1 MIYLI
6 LAYEF
11 FKIGLFSIGGGMA
24 TLPFLMDLTNKYDW
38 FTVSELTNMVAISES
53 TPGPVGINMATYA
66 GYNAAG
72 VLGAVVATLALTAP
86 AWIIIIVIAKF
97 LENFSENT
105 NVKAA
110 FYGIRPAVAALIGY
124 AVWELLKI
132 AVVSVENG
140 KVDVNVINVV
150 VCAAAFGLLQV
161 KKLGE
166 TASPGLDCGGG
177 LCGDCAAD
185 VGFGSRD
192 CCKMQKLYNAI
203 LQQSHFFI
211 NNYI

>member
-24 TLPFLMDLTNKYDW
+24 TLPFLMDLTDKYDW
-38 FTVSELTNMVAISES
+38 FTASELTNMVAISES

-72 VLGAVVATLALTAP
+72 VPGAIVATLALTAP
-86 AWIIIIVIAKF
+86 ALIIIVVIAKF
-97 LENFSENT
+97 LENFSENK

-132 AVVSVENG
+132 AIVSVVEGN
-140 KVDVNVINVV
+140 VQVNVVNVT
-150 VCAAAFGLLQV
+150 VCVITFALLQV
-161 KKLGE
+161 KKLGKLH
-166 TASPGLDCGGG
+166 PLVWI
-177 LCGDCAAD
+177 AAGAC
-185 VGFGSRD
+185 VGVVL
-192 CCKMQKLYNAI
+192 KM
-203 LQQSHFFI
+203 
-211 NNYI
+211 

>member
-24 TLPFLMDLTNKYDW
+24 TLPFLLDLTGKYDW
-38 FTVSELTNMVAISES
+38 FTISELTNMVAISES

-72 VLGAVVATLALTAP
+72 VPGAIVATLALTAP
-86 AWIIIIVIAKF
+86 AWIIIILIAKF
-97 LENFSENT
+97 LENFSENR

-132 AVVSVENG
+132 ALISAADG
-140 KVDVNVINVV
+140 KIQVNLVNAAVCVV
-150 VCAAAFGLLQV
+150 VFALLQI
-161 KKLGE
+161 KKLGKLH
-166 TASPGLDCGGG
+166 PLVWI
-177 LCGDCAAD
+177 AAGAC
-185 VGFGSRD
+185 VGIVL
-192 CCKMQKLYNAI
+192 KI
-203 LQQSHFFI
+203 
-211 NNYI
+211 

>member
-24 TLPFLMDLTNKYDW
+24 TLPFLMDLTDKYDW
-38 FTVSELTNMVAISES
+38 FTASELTNMVAISES

-72 VLGAVVATLALTAP
+72 VPGAIVATLALTAP
-86 AWIIIIVIAKF
+86 ALIIIVVIAKF
-97 LENFSENT
+97 LENFSENK

-132 AVVSVENG
+132 AIVSVTEGN
-140 KVDVNVINVV
+140 VQVNVVNVT
-150 VCAAAFGLLQV
+150 VCVITFALLQV
-161 KKLGE
+161 KKLGKLH
-166 TASPGLDCGGG
+166 PLVWI
-177 LCGDCAAD
+177 AAGAC
-185 VGFGSRD
+185 VGVVL
-192 CCKMQKLYNAI
+192 KM
-203 LQQSHFFI
+203 
-211 NNYI
+211 

>member
-24 TLPFLMDLTNKYDW
+24 TLPFLMDLTGKYDW
-38 FTVSELTNMVAISES
+38 FTISELTNMVAISES

-72 VLGAVVATLALTAP
+72 VAGAIVATLALTAP
-86 AWIIIIVIAKF
+86 AWIIIILIAKF
-97 LENFSENT
+97 LENFSENKH
-105 NVKAA
+105 VKAA

-132 AVVSVENG
+132 ALVSAAEG
-140 KVDVNVINVV
+140 KIQVNMVNAV
-150 VCAAAFGLLQV
+150 VCAGAFALLQI
-161 KKLGE
+161 KKLGKLH
-166 TASPGLDCGGG
+166 PLVWI
-177 LCGDCAAD
+177 AAGAC
-185 VGFGSRD
+185 VGIVLR
-192 CCKMQKLYNAI
+192 M
-203 LQQSHFFI
+203 
-211 NNYI
+211 

>member
-24 TLPFLMDLTNKYDW
+24 TLPFLMDLTGKYDW
-38 FTVSELTNMVAISES
+38 FTISELTNMVAISES

-72 VLGAVVATLALTAP
+72 VAGAIVATLALTAP
-86 AWIIIIVIAKF
+86 AWIIIILIAKF
-97 LENFSENT
+97 LENFSENKH
-105 NVKAA
+105 VKAA

-132 AVVSVENG
+132 ALVSAAEG
-140 KVDVNVINVV
+140 KIQVNMVNAV
-150 VCAAAFGLLQV
+150 VCVGAFALLQI
-161 KKLGE
+161 KKLGKLH
-166 TASPGLDCGGG
+166 PLVWI
-177 LCGDCAAD
+177 AAGAC
-185 VGFGSRD
+185 VGIVLR
-192 CCKMQKLYNAI
+192 M
-203 LQQSHFFI
+203 
-211 NNYI
+211 

>member
-24 TLPFLMDLTNKYDW
+24 TLPFLMDLTRKYDW

-72 VLGAVVATLALTAP
+72 ILGAIVATISLTAP
-86 AWIIIIVIAKF
+86 AWIIIIMIAKF
-97 LENFSENT
+97 LENFSGNA
-105 NVKAA
+105 NVQAA
-110 FYGIRPAVAALIGY
+110 FYGIRPAVAGLIGY

-132 AVVSVENG
+132 ALVSAAEG
-140 KVDVNVINVV
+140 KMEINLINAA
-150 VCAAAFGLLQV
+150 VCIVTFALLQI
-161 KKLGE
+161 KKLGKLH
-166 TASPGLDCGGG
+166 PLVWI
-177 LCGDCAAD
+177 AAGACIGI
-185 VGFGSRD
+185 VL
-192 CCKMQKLYNAI
+192 KM
-203 LQQSHFFI
+203 
-211 NNYI
+211 

>member
-24 TLPFLMDLTNKYDW
+24 TLPFLMDLTDKYDW
-38 FTVSELTNMVAISES
+38 FTASELTNMVAISES

-72 VLGAVVATLALTAP
+72 VPGAIVATLALTAP
-86 AWIIIIVIAKF
+86 ALIIIVVIAKF
-97 LENFSENT
+97 LENFSENK

-132 AVVSVENG
+132 AIVSVSEGN
-140 KVDVNVINVV
+140 VQVNVVNVT
-150 VCAAAFGLLQV
+150 VCVITFALLQV
-161 KKLGE
+161 DKLGKLH
-166 TASPGLDCGGG
+166 PLVWI
-177 LCGDCAAD
+177 AAGAC
-185 VGFGSRD
+185 VGIVL
-192 CCKMQKLYNAI
+192 KM
-203 LQQSHFFI
+203 
-211 NNYI
+211 

>member
-72 VLGAVVATLALTAP
+72 VPGAIVATLALTAP
-86 AWIIIIVIAKF
+86 ALIIIVLIAKF
-97 LENFSENT
+97 LENFSENA

-132 AVVSVENG
+132 AIVAVSGGQVQ
-140 KVDVNVINVV
+140 VNLTNVA
-150 VCAAAFGLLQV
+150 VCGVTFVLLQV
-161 KKLGE
+161 KKLGKLH
-166 TASPGLDCGGG
+166 PLVWI
-177 LCGDCAAD
+177 AAGAC
-185 VGFGSRD
+185 VGVVLG
-192 CCKMQKLYNAI
+192 M
-203 LQQSHFFI
+203 
-211 NNYI
+211 

>member
-72 VLGAVVATLALTAP
+72 VPGAIVATLALTAP
-86 AWIIIIVIAKF
+86 ALIIIVLIAKF
-97 LENFSENT
+97 LENFSENK

-132 AVVSVENG
+132 AIVSVVEG
-140 KVDVNVINVV
+140 HVQVNVVNVA
-150 VCAAAFGLLQV
+150 VCGVTFALLQV
-161 KKLGE
+161 KKLGKLH
-166 TASPGLDCGGG
+166 PLVWI
-177 LCGDCAAD
+177 AAGAC
-185 VGFGSRD
+185 VGVVLG
-192 CCKMQKLYNAI
+192 M
-203 LQQSHFFI
+203 
-211 NNYI
+211 

>member
-24 TLPFLMDLTNKYDW
+24 TLPFLMDLTRKYDW

-72 VLGAVVATLALTAP
+72 ILGAIVATISLTAP
-86 AWIIIIVIAKF
+86 AWIIIIMIAKF
-97 LENFSENT
+97 LENFSENA

-132 AVVSVENG
+132 ALVSAAEG
-140 KVDVNVINVV
+140 KMEINLINAA
-150 VCAAAFGLLQV
+150 VCIVTFALLQI
-161 KKLGE
+161 KKLGKLH
-166 TASPGLDCGGG
+166 PLVWI
-177 LCGDCAAD
+177 AAGACIGI
-185 VGFGSRD
+185 VL
-192 CCKMQKLYNAI
+192 KM
-203 LQQSHFFI
+203 
-211 NNYI
+211 